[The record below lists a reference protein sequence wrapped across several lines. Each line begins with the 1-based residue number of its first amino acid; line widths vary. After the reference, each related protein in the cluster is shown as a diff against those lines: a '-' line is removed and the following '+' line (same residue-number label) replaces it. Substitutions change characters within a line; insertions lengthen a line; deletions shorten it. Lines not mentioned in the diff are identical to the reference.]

1 MQGPVHARPARL
13 PLRARLRGLAGAVAG
28 GIGFGWEGRH
38 VAACSRVRTREQY
51 SQRYTDTEQGGEG
64 RTVALLGGEGGR
76 RGGSCERWLL
86 SETTT
91 TTWLL
96 RVPLEAAG
104 GAREHGSDT
113 ATTGEKTS
121 GSRLD
126 GLRLSSCPQQL
137 HHRPP

>member
-1 MQGPVHARPARL
+1 MHILPAHAPQDTPLSIKLRSRPTEPARPARTQ
-13 PLRARLRGLAGAVAG
+13 
-28 GIGFGWEGRH
+28 
-38 VAACSRVRTREQY
+38 CSDNCDIPVHEHESR
-51 SQRYTDTEQGGEG
+51 SATDTEQGGEG